1 MKGVMDGVFGGWNV
15 SGITELS
22 TGSPRTI
29 QTGDNTGSALGVQ
42 LPNRLA
48 DCDVKAAARDRFQWF
63 NTSCFVNPAF
73 GYFGNSTRGVMTDPG
88 INNWNISLS
97 KSLALTEGSR
107 LEIRFETYNTF
118 NHTQLGGA
126 STNLTSSTYGRIT
139 STREPRQI
147 QIALRYVF

>member
-1 MKGVMDGVFGGWNV
+1 MISGLDPLSWTV
-15 SGITELS
+15 SGITEFS
-22 TGSPRTI
+22 TGSNRTVT
-29 QTGDNTGSALGVQ
+29 TGDNTGSGLGVQ

-48 DCDVKAAARDRFQWF
+48 GCDVDGGTKDRFQWF
-63 NTSCFVNPAF
+63 NTGCFVNPAF

-88 INNWNISLS
+88 INNWNIALS

-107 LEIRFETYNTF
+107 LEIRFETYNSF

-126 STNLTSSTYGRIT
+126 TTNLTSPNFGRIT

-147 QIALRYVF
+147 QFALRYVF